1 VEAINRFID
10 AYLCPSDEF
19 IQSLPYNKISARKY
33 FEIMTDKNRVEYWQT
48 IISRS
53 DELVD
58 DLSDFIQKQDFS
70 RIKPIEELQ

>member
-1 VEAINRFID
+1 MEAINRFID

-19 IQSLPYNKISARKY
+19 IQSLSYNKISDRKD